1 MTKILKLLKEA
12 LLRVYYN
19 TYFRKIDKLTNRGF
33 WMSKDGVLFLV
44 RIVFLICLFLPRMI
58 QLTQLNSLFFL
69 NFNHCGSV
77 ELEH

>member
-1 MTKILKLLKEA
+1 MTKILKLLNEA
-12 LLRVYYN
+12 LLRACYSHH
-19 TYFRKIDKLTNRGF
+19 FSKIDKLTNRDF
-33 WMSKDGVLFLV
+33 SMSKDGVLFLV
-44 RIVFLICLFLPRMI
+44 MIIFLICLFLPRMI

>member
-44 RIVFLICLFLPRMI
+44 MIIFLICLFLPRMI

>member
-1 MTKILKLLKEA
+1 MTKILKLLKEVSLGA
-12 LLRVYYN
+12 YYSPP
-19 TYFRKIDKLTNRGF
+19 FLKIDKLTNRNF
-33 WMSKDGVLFLV
+33 LMSKDGVLFLV

>member
-33 WMSKDGVLFLV
+33 LMSKDGVLFLV